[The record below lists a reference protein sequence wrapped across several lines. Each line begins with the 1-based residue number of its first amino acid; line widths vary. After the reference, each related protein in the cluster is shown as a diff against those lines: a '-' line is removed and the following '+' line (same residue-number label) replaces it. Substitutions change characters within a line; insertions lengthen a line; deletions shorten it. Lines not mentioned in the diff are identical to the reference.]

1 MVADAADELA
11 IDHAG
16 TGTVVRVR
24 RRLNRPVNP
33 DRDAAPAIDHRDLQL
48 TIDRTGWP
56 DPVLTVR
63 GPLDL
68 STAGQLRHHILRA
81 ARGGA
86 VAVTVDL
93 SEVTQLGSV
102 GVSLL
107 LSLTAPG
114 AQGAATVRLRAAAGS
129 PAAFV
134 LDLVEAQWQPT
145 GEPVEDQD

>member
-16 TGTVVRVR
+16 AGTVVRVR
-24 RRLNRPVNP
+24 RRLNRSVSP
-33 DRDAAPAIDHRDLQL
+33 DRVPPAIDHRDLEL

-63 GPLDL
+63 GPLDM
-68 STAGQLRHHILRA
+68 STAGELRHHILRA

-86 VAVTVDL
+86 VVVTVDL

-114 AQGAATVRLRAAAGS
+114 AQGAATVRLTAAAGS

-134 LDLVEAQWQPT
+134 LDLVEARWQPAAS
-145 GEPVEDQD
+145 PVDDRD